1 MQFKN
6 KVVLVTGGSSGLGF
20 AIAEAFASQGADVI
34 ITGRRQPQL
43 DEAVNRLGGNAAAV
57 RTDISNPADL
67 AGLFTHLSAV
77 HGRIDVLVAN
87 AGMGEIEPLGAITE
101 AGFDRVFATNVKG
114 TTFTVQGALPLMGEG
129 SSIVII
135 GSTSSINPGPGMSV
149 YGATKAALR
158 AMVRSWILD
167 IKGSGVRINLLSP
180 GPVDTPS
187 LRDVLGANAQ
197 QVIDVFNEKSTLG
210 RIGLAHEIG
219 QAALF
224 LASDESSYINGAELF
239 ADGGA
244 SQV

>member
-1 MQFKN
+1 MAYSGN
-6 KVVLVTGGSSGLGF
+6 AGSSGLGF
-20 AIAEAFASQGADVI
+20 AIAQVFVSQGAEVI

-43 DEAVNRLGGNAAAV
+43 DEAVSRLGGNVSAV
-57 RTDISNPADL
+57 RTDISSPAELADL
-67 AGLFTHLSAV
+67 YTHISAV
-77 HGRIDVLVAN
+77 HGRIDVLIAN
-87 AGMGEIEPLGAITE
+87 AGMGEVEPLGAITE

-114 TTFTVQGALPLMGEG
+114 TTFTVQGALPLMGED

-187 LRDVLGANAQ
+187 LRDVLGENAQ

-210 RIGLAHEIG
+210 RIGQAHEIG

-224 LASDESSYINGAELF
+224 LASDASSYINGAELF

>member
-1 MQFKN
+1 MLFKN

-20 AIAEAFASQGADVI
+20 AIAQVFVSQGAEVI

-43 DEAVNRLGGNAAAV
+43 DEAVSRLGGNVSAV
-57 RTDISNPADL
+57 RTDISSPAELADL
-67 AGLFTHLSAV
+67 YTHISAV
-77 HGRIDVLVAN
+77 HGRIDVLIAN
-87 AGMGEIEPLGAITE
+87 AGMGEVEPLGAITE

-114 TTFTVQGALPLMGEG
+114 TTFTVQGALPLMGED

-187 LRDVLGANAQ
+187 LRDVLGENAQ

-210 RIGLAHEIG
+210 RIGQAHEIG

-224 LASDESSYINGAELF
+224 LASDASSYINGAELF

>member
-20 AIAEAFASQGADVI
+20 AIAEVFASQGADLI

-43 DEAVNRLGGNAAAV
+43 DEAVSRLGENASAV

-67 AGLFTHLSAV
+67 AELFTHISAV

-135 GSTSSINPGPGMSV
+135 GSTSSINPGPGMSL

-187 LRDVLGANAQ
+187 LRDVLGDNAQ
-197 QVIDVFNEKSTLG
+197 QAIDVFNEKSTLG
-210 RIGLAHEIG
+210 RIGQAYEIG

-224 LASDESSYINGAELF
+224 LASDASSYINGAELF

>member
-6 KVVLVTGGSSGLGF
+6 KVVLITGGSTGLGF
-20 AIAEAFASQGADVI
+20 AIAEAFVSQGAEPI
-34 ITGRRQPQL
+34 ITGRRQAQL
-43 DEAVNRLGGNAAAV
+43 DDAVVRLGGNASAI
-57 RTDISNPADL
+57 RTDIANPAEL
-67 AGLFTHLSAV
+67 TQLFAHVEAV
-77 HGRIDVLVAN
+77 HGRIDVLIAN
-87 AGMGEIEPLGAITE
+87 AGTGEVEPLGAITE

-114 TTFTVQGALPLMGEG
+114 TTFTVQRALPLMGEG
-129 SSIVII
+129 GSIVII
-135 GSTSSINPGPGMSV
+135 GSTSSINPGPGVSV

-187 LRDVLGANAQ
+187 LRDVLGENAQ
-197 QVIDVFNEKSTLG
+197 PVIASFNEKSTLG
-210 RIGLAHEIG
+210 RIGQPNEIG
-219 QAALF
+219 QVALF
-224 LASDESSYINGAELF
+224 LASDASSYVNGAELF

>member
-20 AIAEAFASQGADVI
+20 AIAEAFASQGADLI

-43 DEAVNRLGGNAAAV
+43 DEAVSRLGGNASAV
-57 RTDISNPADL
+57 RTDISDPTAL
-67 AGLFTHLSAV
+67 GELFAHIRAI
-77 HGRIDVLVAN
+77 HGRIDVLIAN
-87 AGMGEIEPLGAITE
+87 AGMGEIEALGAITE

-129 SSIVII
+129 SSVVII
-135 GSTSSINPGPGMSV
+135 GSTSSINPGPGMSI

-187 LRDVLGANAQ
+187 LRDVLGENAQ

-210 RIGLAHEIG
+210 RIGEAHEIG
-219 QAALF
+219 QSALF
-224 LASDESSYINGAELF
+224 LASDASSYINGAELF

>member
-6 KVVLVTGGSSGLGF
+6 KVVLITGGSSGLGF
-20 AIAEAFASQGADVI
+20 AIAQVFVSQGADVI

-43 DEAVNRLGGNAAAV
+43 DEAVSRLGGNVSAV
-57 RTDISNPADL
+57 RTDISSPAELADL
-67 AGLFTHLSAV
+67 YTHISAI
-77 HGRIDVLVAN
+77 HGRIDVLIAN
-87 AGMGEIEPLGAITE
+87 AGMGEVEPLGAITE

-187 LRDVLGANAQ
+187 LRDVLGENAQ
-197 QVIDVFNEKSTLG
+197 QVIDVFKEKSTLG
-210 RIGLAHEIG
+210 RIGQAHEIG

-224 LASDESSYINGAELF
+224 LASDASSYINGTELF
-239 ADGGA
+239 VDGGA

>member
-1 MQFKN
+1 MQLKN
-6 KVVLVTGGSSGLGF
+6 KVVLITGGSSGLGF
-20 AIAEAFASQGADVI
+20 AIAEVFVSQGAEVI
-34 ITGRRQPQL
+34 ITGRRQPQR
-43 DEAVNRLGGNAAAV
+43 DEAVSRLGGNASAV

-67 AGLFTHLSAV
+67 DELFTHISAV
-77 HGRIDVLVAN
+77 HGRIDVLIAN
-87 AGMGEIEPLGAITE
+87 AGMGEVEPLGAITE

-187 LRDVLGANAQ
+187 LRDVLGENAQ
-197 QVIDVFNEKSTLG
+197 QVIDVFKEKSTLG
-210 RIGLAHEIG
+210 RIGQAHEIG

-224 LASDESSYINGAELF
+224 LASDASSYINGAELF

>member
-20 AIAEAFASQGADVI
+20 AIAETFASQGADVI

-43 DEAVNRLGGNAAAV
+43 DEAVSRLGGNASAV
-57 RTDISNPADL
+57 RTDISSPADL
-67 AGLFTHLSAV
+67 TDLFTHISAV
-77 HGRIDVLVAN
+77 HGRIDVLIAN
-87 AGMGEIEPLGAITE
+87 AGMGEVEPLGAITE

-180 GPVDTPS
+180 GPVDTQS
-187 LRDVLGANAQ
+187 LRDVLGENAQ

-210 RIGLAHEIG
+210 RIGQADEIG
-219 QAALF
+219 QTALF
-224 LASDESSYINGAELF
+224 LASDAASYINGAELF